1 MSQDLSFRLYKYR
14 DSCDLRIIFKK
25 QKEAIAYRDANKGLK
40 VFSFEISEG
49 GRRNFMV
56 TSAEEF
62 SRFYLQCPT
71 KFFYEIITEGSNCK
85 LYFDI
90 GKTPFN
96 LEGGKL
102 FSAQ

>member
-1 MSQDLSFRLYKYR
+1 
-14 DSCDLRIIFKK
+14 
-25 QKEAIAYRDANKGLK
+25 
-40 VFSFEISEG
+40 
-49 GRRNFMV
+49 MV